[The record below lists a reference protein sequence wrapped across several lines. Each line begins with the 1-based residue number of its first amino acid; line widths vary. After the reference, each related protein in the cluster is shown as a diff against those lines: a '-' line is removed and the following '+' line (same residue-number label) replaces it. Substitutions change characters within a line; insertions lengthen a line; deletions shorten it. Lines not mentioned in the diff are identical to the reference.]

1 MRARAEAEDLAI
13 GRRSR
18 GRAAAR
24 VGDGTDRRGLPVSVP
39 LREGAR
45 AERMRAGSAD
55 VGRSAAQFP
64 GLFTALFSFSFSFLF
79 KSD

>member
-24 VGDGTDRRGLPVSVP
+24 VGDRTDRRGLPVSVP

-55 VGRSAAQFP
+55 VGRSA